1 MAALSG
7 DLYSPSWYRVAELRP
22 RLRSHVRVH
31 RHHYRGELWYVLEDR
46 VSRRMHRFN
55 PAAYYLIGLMDG
67 QRTVQQIWDSAA
79 HRFGDDVPTQ
89 HEAIQ
94 LLGQLHAAEVLQ
106 SDVAPD
112 VAELLRRARKGR
124 PSLWL
129 QNLRSPLAMRLPLF
143 DPDRFLERWLPWYRP
158 LFGRAGALLWLLVVG
173 VAIATSAAH
182 WRELTENFS
191 DRVLA
196 PQNLLLVALIFP
208 LVKLVHEFGHAAAT
222 KAWGGEVHEMG
233 VMFLVLMP
241 IPYVDAS
248 AASAFRQT
256 HRRVIVGAAG
266 MIVEVFVASVALFL
280 WLEAEPGIVRAA
292 LYNVMLIAGI
302 STVLFNGNPL
312 LRFDGYYI
320 LGDLIQIQNLRQRGQ
335 RYLANLVET
344 RLFGLKAPEM
354 AASLGEKRWFVFY
367 TIASFFYRMFIMFGI
382 ALFIATEYML
392 VGVLL
397 AIWALAATIVYPMVR
412 GLGYLLFHSRLRRQ
426 RLRALAVATAVVGTL
441 AAVVFGLPLPY
452 WTRAEGVISV
462 PADAH
467 VRAGADGFVRRVL
480 AEPGSFVRRGAPLL
494 IAENPELE
502 PRIRVLE
509 AQVQLLEIRAQAE
522 LPRDRVRWELTR
534 DALGVAREELEHYR
548 RMQSELTVLSPTSG
562 TFVLAVAAEDLP
574 DRYLRKG
581 QEIGY
586 VVPAST
592 VIARVLV
599 SQDDIDL
606 VRTRTG
612 EVRVKLAGRLYD
624 TFEGNIRREV
634 PKASDQVPNL
644 ALSSFGGGRAPLN
657 PADAQQAKTLNTWFE
672 FELELPRT
680 PMFVVGEHVYARFEH
695 DPEPIAWRIYR
706 SVRQLFLERF
716 SV

>member
-1 MAALSG
+1 MSAE
-7 DLYSPSWYRVAELRP
+7 LYSPSWYRVAELRP

-55 PAAYYLIGLMDG
+55 AAAYYLIGLMDG
-67 QRTVQQIWDSAA
+67 QRTVQEIWDSAA
-79 HRFGDDVPTQ
+79 RRFGDDAPTQ
-89 HEAIQ
+89 QETIQ

-112 VAELLRRARKGR
+112 VAELLRRTRKGR

-129 QNLRSPLAMRLPLF
+129 QNLRSPLAIRLPLF
-143 DPDRFLERWLPWYRP
+143 DPDRFLERWRPWYRP
-158 LFGRAGALLWLLVVG
+158 LFGWGGALLWLIVVG
-173 VAIATSAAH
+173 AALVAAAPH
-182 WRELTENFS
+182 WRSLTENFS

-196 PQNLLLVALIFP
+196 PQNLLLMWLTFP
-208 LVKLVHEFGHAAAT
+208 VVKLLHEFGHACAT

-248 AASAFRQT
+248 SATAFRET
-256 HRRVIVGAAG
+256 HRRVVVGAAG

-280 WLEAEPGIVRAA
+280 WLEAEPGIARA
-292 LYNVMLIAGI
+292 LLFNVMLIAGV

-320 LGDLIQIQNLRQRGQ
+320 LADLIQIQNLRSRGQ
-335 RYLANLVET
+335 QYLANLVET
-344 RLFGLKAPEM
+344 RLFGVKAPAIE
-354 AASLGEKRWFVFY
+354 AAAWERRWFVSY

-382 ALFIATEYML
+382 ALFIATEYM
-392 VGVLL
+392 VIGVLL
-397 AIWALAATIVYPMVR
+397 ALWALASTVVYPVVR
-412 GLGYLLFHSRLRRQ
+412 GAAYLLFHSRLRRQ
-426 RLRALAVATAVVGTL
+426 RLRAAGMTAVVLGAC
-441 AAVVFGLPLPY
+441 AALLFAIPLPY
-452 WTRAEGVISV
+452 WTRADGVISV
-462 PADAH
+462 PAEAY
-467 VRAGADGFVRRVL
+467 VRAGADGFVRRLV

-494 IAENPELE
+494 VAENPELE

-509 AQVQLLEIRAQAE
+509 AQVRLLEIRAQAE
-522 LPRDRVRWELTR
+522 LAKDRVRWELTR

-548 RMQSELTVLSPTSG
+548 RMQAELTLVSPTSG
-562 TFVLAVAAEDLP
+562 TFVLSMAADDLP
-574 DRYLRKG
+574 ERYLRKG
-581 QEIGY
+581 QELGY
-586 VVPAST
+586 VVPAAT
-592 VIARVLV
+592 AIARVLV
-599 SQDDIDL
+599 SQDDIHL

-612 EVRVKLAGRLYD
+612 QVRVKVAGRMYD
-624 TFEGNIRREV
+624 TFDGHIRREV

-644 ALSSFGGGRAPLN
+644 ALSSFGGGRAPLD
-657 PADAQQAKTLNTWFE
+657 PSDPKTAKTLQTWFE

-680 PMFVVGEHVYARFEH
+680 QAFVLGEHVYARFEH
-695 DPEPIAWRIYR
+695 HPEPLAWRIYR

-716 SV
+716 AV